1 MSHCY
6 SSQKV
11 SLLLLFFSQQEK
23 KCQMVSVEVRKSQ
36 HKYVIGPRGSNI
48 AEILHETGVSV
59 EMPSP
64 DSTTETITLRGPQ
77 EKLGQGGFH
86 FFVCVL
92 LSVCVLILCLLLIGC
107 LFLLSVA
114 VCVLSHPHE
123 ISSFPTALTLVYAK
137 ANSVTTADVEAPAW
151 LHKFIIGRK
160 GANIKQITQDSK
172 VGVFL
177 DIGYLIFSFVNYFS
191 RVTNIFAPK

>member
-6 SSQKV
+6 SSQV
-11 SLLLLFFSQQEK
+11 SLILLFFSQQEK

-77 EKLGQGGFH
+77 EKLGQGGFLY
-86 FFVCVL
+86 FCVCSLVCLCFNSLFVAHRLSFVECG
-92 LSVCVLILCLLLIGC
+92 SVC
-107 LFLLSVA
+107 
-114 VCVLSHPHE
+114 
-123 ISSFPTALTLVYAK
+123 SFSPT
-137 ANSVTTADVEAPAW
+137 
-151 LHKFIIGRK
+151 
-160 GANIKQITQDSK
+160 
-172 VGVFL
+172 
-177 DIGYLIFSFVNYFS
+177 
-191 RVTNIFAPK
+191 